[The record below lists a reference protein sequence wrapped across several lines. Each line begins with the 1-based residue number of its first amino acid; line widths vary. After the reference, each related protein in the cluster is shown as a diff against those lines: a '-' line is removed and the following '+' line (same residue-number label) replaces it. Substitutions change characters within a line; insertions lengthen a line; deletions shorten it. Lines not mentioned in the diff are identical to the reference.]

1 MNGITTATSA
11 PTLLTVSGLR
21 YAWGERLAVNDI
33 SFELRAGEVFGLLGP
48 NGAGKTTA
56 ISCLCGLLRPAAG
69 ALQLH
74 GRPFHPNA
82 EPADRARLGYVPQEL
97 ALYEALTARENLRL
111 FARLQGVGATGG
123 GPDGRGGGGA
133 DGGVDAAVDRGLALA
148 GLEPR
153 ADERVSTFSGGM
165 KRRLN
170 LAIGLVHGPELA
182 LLDEPTVGVDPQSRH
197 HIAGAIETW
206 KAAGR
211 SMLYT
216 SHSMDEV
223 QRLCDRLAIMDQ
235 GRIVATGT
243 AAELAAAA
251 GAPGAD
257 LETTFLRL
265 TGRSLRDDP

>member
-1 MNGITTATSA
+1 VRNGSTA
-11 PTLLTVSGLR
+11 PLLLATGLS
-21 YAWGERLAVNDI
+21 YAWGDRLAVNDV
-33 SFELRAGEVFGLLGP
+33 SFEVRAGEVFGLLGP

-69 ALQLH
+69 TLTLE
-74 GRPFHPNA
+74 GRPFQPNA
-82 EPADRARLGYVPQEL
+82 RPADRARLGYVPQEL
-97 ALYEALTARENLRL
+97 ALYDALTARENLCL
-111 FARLQGVGATGG
+111 FARLQGVARTE
-123 GPDGRGGGGA
+123 A
-133 DGGVDAAVDRGLALA
+133 ALAAAVDAGLRLA
-148 GLEPR
+148 GLDTR
-153 ADERVSTFSGGM
+153 ADDRVSTFSGGM

-170 LAIGLVHGPELA
+170 LAVGLLHEPQLA

-197 HIAGAIETW
+197 HIFSAIEAW
-206 KAAGR
+206 KGGGR
-211 SMLYT
+211 AVLYT

-257 LETTFLRL
+257 LEATFLRL
-265 TGRSLRDDP
+265 TGRSLRDDR